1 MGAIRSKPLLSPEI
15 GMADIEATD
24 AGAVASSS
32 VTIAQVIYGLHALSI
47 LIGVTSAVTIV
58 GAFVFGIPS
67 IIAVIISYAYR
78 HTVRG
83 TFLESHFNWQIRTFW
98 FAFLWFVVGVML
110 FVTLVGIPL
119 AWIVCIAAGAWVIYR
134 VARGWLMLQDHKP
147 IS

>member
-1 MGAIRSKPLLSPEI
+1 
-15 GMADIEATD
+15 MADIEATD
-24 AGAVASSS
+24 AVANSSI
-32 VTIAQVIYGLHALSI
+32 TLAQVIYGLHALSI

-58 GAFVFGIPS
+58 GAFVFGVPS
-67 IIAVIISYAYR
+67 IIAVIINYAYR
-78 HTVRG
+78 NTVRG

-98 FAFLWFVVGVML
+98 FAFLWFIVGVML

-134 VARGWLMLQDHKP
+134 VARGWLTLQDRKP